1 MSINRLI
8 IIKMK
13 KTIFILISIIL
24 ISCTEKNEKF
34 KDKGFQVDEIESEN
48 AEVNSENAIK
58 NDSLNFKSKSVDV
71 LLTGNKN
78 IRFSPIYKVNYSEKE
93 KKFFTGSN
101 DFHYG
106 YNDDNPKDGNN
117 WNSLIPGFEAL
128 FGYNLV
134 NIFHFNHTENRG
146 KKLFKKPVLIKTCY
160 YPSFKVDTLNFK
172 TIQRNFYMISAYDE
186 DTNKDKYINNKDL
199 RRFYLFDINGE
210 NLGEIVPKNYS
221 VIGAMYD
228 SGNDYLYIDAKLD
241 SNNDGKISEHE
252 PVSIFYL
259 DLKNPMNKGLFYKN

>member
-1 MSINRLI
+1 
-8 IIKMK
+8 MK
-13 KTIFILISIIL
+13 YIYIIL
-24 ISCTEKNEKF
+24 LNIILFSCNENSEKF
-34 KDKGFQVDEIESEN
+34 KDKGFQIDENESELN
-48 AEVNSENAIK
+48 QPNSNNAIK
-58 NDSLNFKSKSVDV
+58 NDSLNFKTKSVGV
-71 LLTGNKN
+71 LLTGNQN
-78 IRFSPIYKVNYSEKE
+78 IRISPLYKVNYSEKE

-117 WNSLIPGFEAL
+117 WNSIIPGFEAL

-134 NIFHFNHTENRG
+134 NIFHFNHSENNG
-146 KKLFKKPVLIKTCY
+146 KKLFNKPVLIKTCY
-160 YPSFKVDTLNFK
+160 YPSFKVDTLNF
-172 TIQRNFYMISAYDE
+172 IPIVRNFYMISAYDE
-186 DTNKDKYINNKDL
+186 DTNKDKYINIKDL

-241 SNNDGKISEHE
+241 SNKDGKISENE

-259 DLKNPMNKGLFYKN
+259 DLKNPTNRGLFYKN

>member
-1 MSINRLI
+1 
-8 IIKMK
+8 MK
-13 KTIFILISIIL
+13 NIFFILFSIIL
-24 ISCTEKNEKF
+24 FSCNENSEKF

-48 AEVNSENAIK
+48 ADVNSKNAIK
-58 NDSLNFKSKSVDV
+58 KDSLNFKTKSVNV

-78 IRFSPIYKVNYSEKE
+78 IRLSPIYKVNYSEKE

-117 WNSLIPGFEAL
+117 WNSVIPGFEAL

-146 KKLFKKPVLIKTCY
+146 KKLFKKQVLIKTCY
-160 YPSFKVDTLNFK
+160 YPSFNVDTLNFN

-199 RRFYLFDINGE
+199 RRFYLFDISGE
-210 NLGEIVPKNYS
+210 NLGKIVPKNHS

-241 SNNDGKISEHE
+241 SNNDGKISENE

>member
-1 MSINRLI
+1 
-8 IIKMK
+8 MK
-13 KTIFILISIIL
+13 NIFFILFVVTFFACNENS
-24 ISCTEKNEKF
+24 EKF
-34 KDKGFQVDEIESEN
+34 KDKGFQIEENESELN
-48 AEVNSENAIK
+48 QSNSNNAIK
-58 NDSLNFKSKSVDV
+58 KDSLNFKTKSVGV
-71 LLTGNKN
+71 LLTGNPN
-78 IRFSPIYKVNYSEKE
+78 IRISPLYKVNYSEKE

-101 DFHYG
+101 DFYYG
-106 YNDDNPKDGNN
+106 YNDDDPKDGNN
-117 WNSLIPGFEAL
+117 WNSIIPGFEAL

-134 NIFHFNHTENRG
+134 NIFHFNHSENSG
-146 KKLFKKPVLIKTCY
+146 KKLFNKPVLIKTCY

-172 TIQRNFYMISAYDE
+172 PIVRNFYMISAYDE
-186 DTNKDKYINNKDL
+186 DTNKDKYINIKDL

-241 SNNDGKISEHE
+241 SNKDGKISENE

-259 DLKNPMNKGLFYKN
+259 DLKNPANRGLFYKN

>member
-1 MSINRLI
+1 
-8 IIKMK
+8 MK

-48 AEVNSENAIK
+48 AEVNSKNAIK

-78 IRFSPIYKVNYSEKE
+78 IRLSPIYKVNYSEKE

-117 WNSLIPGFEAL
+117 WNSVIPGFEAL
-128 FGYNLV
+128 FGYNLM

-172 TIQRNFYMISAYDE
+172 PVQRNFYMISAYDE

-210 NLGEIVPKNYS
+210 NLGEIVPKNHS

-241 SNNDGKISEHE
+241 SNKDGKISEHE